1 MGEVDLKNAL
11 LAGEVDGVAGADE
24 TATIP
29 TGAGDI
35 VVRPLSREEVL
46 SLRAERAAG
55 MTLAE
60 FEAHMVS
67 SALVSPTMTAAE
79 VTTWQ
84 SKVKAGGVLEDVT
97 RKIEEISGMRAGA
110 DKSGVS
116 GSSK

>member
-1 MGEVDLKNAL
+1 MGDVDLKNAL
-11 LAGEVDGVAGADE
+11 LAGDPAGSDE

-29 TGAGDI
+29 TYAGDI
-35 VVRPLSREEVL
+35 VVRPLSRGEVL
-46 SLRAERAAG
+46 ALKAERAAG

-67 SALVSPTMTAAE
+67 AALVHPEMTAAE
-79 VTTWQ
+79 VERWQ
-84 SKVKAGGVLEDVT
+84 ATDKAGGVLEDVS

-116 GSSK
+116 GASK